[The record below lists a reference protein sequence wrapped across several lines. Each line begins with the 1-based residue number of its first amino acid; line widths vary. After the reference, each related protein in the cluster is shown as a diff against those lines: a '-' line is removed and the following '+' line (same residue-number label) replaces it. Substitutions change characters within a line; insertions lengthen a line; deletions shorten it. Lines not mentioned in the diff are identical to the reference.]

1 MDRVIWK
8 QHGKWLPADVHTPI
22 SLFLGLVG
30 GDPGI
35 LLESAEVDGRLG
47 RYSLIAWD
55 FRLRLGCRGGKLSV
69 LASDERLKGLQELEG
84 LDFLD
89 GLRRAMAAIQV
100 VPPDGFEGLPAITR
114 GIYGYFGYGLAGIF
128 EPKLADHLPP
138 QKAETELVLPG
149 KVVLYDHLH
158 ARCCYLS
165 SEPGSEIY
173 LRQSFSAEGPQTPW
187 GGELTTTPGKDEY
200 MSAVA
205 RAKDLITNGEA
216 IQVVLSTRFS
226 APFSGDPF
234 TLYRRMRGVNPSPY
248 MFFIR
253 LPEMTLMG
261 SSPELMVRCRDSALE
276 VRPIAGTRP
285 RGADVEQDEG
295 LAEELIN
302 DPKERAEHVMLVD
315 LGRND
320 LGRIAKPGTVKVEK
334 FMQIERFSHVMHMTS
349 YVEADLKDGLD
360 ALDVLA
366 ATFPAGT
373 VSGAPKIR
381 AMEIIAE
388 LEGLNRGP
396 YAGAIGWI
404 GLNKGSV
411 NLDTGITIRSMWIK
425 DGQAHFQAG
434 AGIVFDSDPE
444 REWTECQNKARF
456 LREVLAGERR
466 P

>member
-1 MDRVIWK
+1 
-8 QHGKWLPADVHTPI
+8 
-22 SLFLGLVG
+22 
-30 GDPGI
+30 
-35 LLESAEVDGRLG
+35 
-47 RYSLIAWD
+47 
-55 FRLRLGCRGGKLSV
+55 
-69 LASDERLKGLQELEG
+69 
-84 LDFLD
+84 
-89 GLRRAMAAIQV
+89 
-100 VPPDGFEGLPAITR
+100 
-114 GIYGYFGYGLAGIF
+114 
-128 EPKLADHLPP
+128 
-138 QKAETELVLPG
+138 
-149 KVVLYDHLH
+149 
-158 ARCCYLS
+158 
-165 SEPGSEIY
+165 
-173 LRQSFSAEGPQTPW
+173 
-187 GGELTTTPGKDEY
+187 
-200 MSAVA
+200 
-205 RAKDLITNGEA
+205 
-216 IQVVLSTRFS
+216 
-226 APFSGDPF
+226 
-234 TLYRRMRGVNPSPY
+234 
-248 MFFIR
+248 
-253 LPEMTLMG
+253 
-261 SSPELMVRCRDSALE
+261 
-276 VRPIAGTRP
+276 
-285 RGADVEQDEG
+285 VEQDEG